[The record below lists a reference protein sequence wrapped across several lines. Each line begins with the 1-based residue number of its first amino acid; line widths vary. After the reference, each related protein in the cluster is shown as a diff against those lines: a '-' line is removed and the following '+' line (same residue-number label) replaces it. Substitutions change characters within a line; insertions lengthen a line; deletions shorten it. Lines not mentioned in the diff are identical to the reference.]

1 MVPAEYD
8 LVVIPTKNSATF
20 PDPIVLLVHV
30 VVPVNSIHRRVTF
43 LSLLL
48 ILGILVIQVVF
59 HEVVLVGHHDFCWS
73 MDLV

>member
-1 MVPAEYD
+1 V
-8 LVVIPTKNSATF
+8 NSATF
-20 PDPIVLLVHV
+20 PEPMESIVHV
-30 VVPVNSIHRRVTF
+30 APPVNSIHRRVTF